1 MGEYITLEQER
12 QWGWGWNAEAVN
24 LMLHDVLNR
33 MDASSFLGFRLWDF
47 SFRSLR
53 RQYALT
59 FLHSIVLRRPLR
71 TLRGVLKHRRF
82 ERQHK
87 DLHDV
92 TLLFEGSEE
101 ELVRALC
108 EAKTGLLVAVGF
120 CQKPLNPMCPA
131 QRPNHDCVYL
141 GSVDLSTGGQVAHA
155 ACQGCDIR
163 MLGTLALRAGAC
175 MHVMTSALDIARD
188 VMIPS
193 ANRGRFRNVILCL
206 CPYSVRVIDLPLTI
220 CGLEGYLFGYASGNC
235 ANYEQWLRADR
246 GFKDEMTTLDPD
258 ARARV
263 VSLLE
268 RIAEA
273 RASEGL
279 CYARFQRQGNIYEPV
294 LA

>member
-1 MGEYITLEQER
+1 M
-12 QWGWGWNAEAVN
+12 
-24 LMLHDVLNR
+24 MHDVLTR
-33 MDASSFLGFRLWDF
+33 LDAASFLGFRLWDF

-53 RQYALT
+53 RRYALT
-59 FLHSIVLRRPLR
+59 FLYRIVLRHPWR
-71 TLRGVLKHRRF
+71 TWIGVLRLRRF
-82 ERQHK
+82 RRRHES
-87 DLHDV
+87 LHDM

-101 ELVRALC
+101 ELAQSLC

-120 CQKPLNPMCPA
+120 CQKPLAPMCPA

-141 GSVDLSTGGQVAHA
+141 DSVNLSVGSQVAHA
-155 ACQGCDIR
+155 ACQRCDVR

-193 ANRGRFRNVILCL
+193 ADHGRFSKVMLCL

-235 ANYEQWLRADR
+235 ANYEQWLQADR
-246 GFKDEMTTLDPD
+246 GFKKEMTTLHP
-258 ARARV
+258 AVHSRM

-268 RIAEA
+268 SIVEA
-273 RASEGL
+273 RAREGL
-279 CYARFQRQGNIYEPV
+279 CYVRFQRQGNIYEPV
-294 LA
+294 LS